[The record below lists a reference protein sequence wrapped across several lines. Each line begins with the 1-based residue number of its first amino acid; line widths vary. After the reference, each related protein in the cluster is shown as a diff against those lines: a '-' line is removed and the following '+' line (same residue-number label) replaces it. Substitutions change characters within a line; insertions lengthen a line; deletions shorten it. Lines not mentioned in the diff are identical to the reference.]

1 MCLLPQV
8 RKVFSHY
15 FFKYFVYPFSVS
27 FLLLKPCNTN
37 VGTLDIFPDAKLKNS
52 FKNIFFVFA
61 AYFPDYSSISVSFNL
76 QFIPS
81 SVFLISVVA
90 FFSSDW
96 FFLTFPKSL

>member
-1 MCLLPQV
+1 MFTL
-8 RKVFSHY
+8 
-15 FFKYFVYPFSVS
+15 FSVS

-52 FKNIFFVFA
+52 LKNFLFLLLD
-61 AYFPDYSSISVSFNL
+61 YFPDHSSISVSFNL
-76 QFIPS
+76 QLIPS